1 MLRTNSS
8 KEKKLL
14 IVVNDVQFF
23 LSHRLNIAIE
33 ARSSG
38 YNVSIACPRH
48 QCTDVILAN
57 GLSYYQYDVQRATAR
72 FAKDCFSVVQLLA
85 IFLRVRPDVVHLVTA
100 KPVIVGGILARFCN
114 IPTVA
119 AVTGLG
125 YVYSSNRALMRFL
138 RRFMNWGYRYAI
150 KHDRCITIFQNSD
163 NREYFKKH
171 HLVGC
176 RISTIKGSGTNL
188 SSFASDIKSEV
199 QPPIVLMPCR
209 MLATKGVLIFLEAA
223 NIVNKKQR
231 VAYFML
237 AGALDP
243 ANPAAVSQKILED
256 ATAQGIAEW
265 VGYQRDIA
273 SLMMRSTLVV
283 LPSFYSEGLPKTFVD
298 AAAAGRAVITTDIPG
313 CRDAII
319 PNKTG
324 LLVKPHNAE
333 DLASRI
339 TELLNDNERRNAM
352 GRAGRVLA
360 ERDYCDNAIAR
371 QHILLYDEMINSR
384 REVVSANP

>member
-1 MLRTNSS
+1 
-8 KEKKLL
+8 
-14 IVVNDVQFF
+14 
-23 LSHRLNIAIE
+23 
-33 ARSSG
+33 
-38 YNVSIACPRH
+38 
-48 QCTDVILAN
+48 
-57 GLSYYQYDVQRATAR
+57 
-72 FAKDCFSVVQLLA
+72 
-85 IFLRVRPDVVHLVTA
+85 
-100 KPVIVGGILARFCN
+100 
-114 IPTVA
+114 
-119 AVTGLG
+119 
-125 YVYSSNRALMRFL
+125 
-138 RRFMNWGYRYAI
+138 
-150 KHDRCITIFQNSD
+150 
-163 NREYFKKH
+163 
-171 HLVGC
+171 
-176 RISTIKGSGTNL
+176 
-188 SSFASDIKSEV
+188 
-199 QPPIVLMPCR
+199 

-283 LPSFYSEGLPKTFVD
+283 LPSFYNEGLPKTLVD

-339 TELLNDNERRNAM
+339 TELLNDDERRNAM